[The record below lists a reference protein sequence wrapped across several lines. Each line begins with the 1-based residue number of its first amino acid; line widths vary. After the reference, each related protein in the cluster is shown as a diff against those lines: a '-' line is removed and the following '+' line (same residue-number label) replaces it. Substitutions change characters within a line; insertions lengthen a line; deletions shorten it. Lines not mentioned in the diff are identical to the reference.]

1 MADVNK
7 VRKYTDVWT
16 HGISREQPYLEGPL
30 MVHWRTRYARS
41 RTRHNQDPLRRLCPG
56 ASYNGVDLG
65 MKPIERSTARMYFQL
80 TDQREKDIFL
90 GSAIRKNYESEI
102 AGIDRRASKSLSIV

>member
-1 MADVNK
+1 
-7 VRKYTDVWT
+7 
-16 HGISREQPYLEGPL
+16 
-30 MVHWRTRYARS
+30 
-41 RTRHNQDPLRRLCPG
+41 
-56 ASYNGVDLG
+56 

>member
-1 MADVNK
+1 MPVQNAAIIKTRSGDFA
-7 VRKYTDVWT
+7 
-16 HGISREQPYLEGPL
+16 L
-30 MVHWRTRYARS
+30 MR
-41 RTRHNQDPLRRLCPG
+41 

-65 MKPIERSTARMYFQL
+65 VKPIERSTARMYFQL